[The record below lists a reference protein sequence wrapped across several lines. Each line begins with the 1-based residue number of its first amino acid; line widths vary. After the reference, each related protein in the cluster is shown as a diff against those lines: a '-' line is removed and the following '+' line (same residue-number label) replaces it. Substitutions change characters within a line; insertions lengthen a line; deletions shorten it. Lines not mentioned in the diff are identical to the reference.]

1 MCPEPLFSRCFEL
14 RTFLG
19 FGVFFSHHMTILR
32 LSWDFTLRRY
42 CFLVGVFGEMTF
54 ISRNLLLRKS
64 RLNSKIVVR
73 KEDNKYL
80 KIFFVRNPD

>member
-64 RLNSKIVVR
+64 RLKSNNNVMENS
-73 KEDNKYL
+73 D
-80 KIFFVRNPD
+80 